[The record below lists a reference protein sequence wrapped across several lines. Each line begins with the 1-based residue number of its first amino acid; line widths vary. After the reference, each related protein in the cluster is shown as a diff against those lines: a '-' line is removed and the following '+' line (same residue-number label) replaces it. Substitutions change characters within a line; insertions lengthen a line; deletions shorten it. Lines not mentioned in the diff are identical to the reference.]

1 MDSAAAGVG
10 ELFACGCQCILD
22 LLRLGMRCAKY
33 ALIRYCDRFE
43 RRHGLAEIID
53 CSAIVQ
59 DWSHRLIRADS
70 LNNHRWQETEAKFL
84 SAGSSDSLPPQDR
97 WKTSL
102 PPGQNTTAP
111 RPRHI

>member
-1 MDSAAAGVG
+1 MFV
-10 ELFACGCQCILD
+10 EIPRLLD
-22 LLRLGMRCAKY
+22 GP
-33 ALIRYCDRFE
+33 IP
-43 RRHGLAEIID
+43 
-53 CSAIVQ
+53 
-59 DWSHRLIRADS
+59 HRLIRADS